1 MAYPSEGGRAIIEE
15 MSAHAKILDPICD
28 MVVDVA
34 EARDAGLTLEMPDR
48 EYAFCSGSC
57 LAKFAKSP
65 QLYRSKVDAWLRA
78 PEQPQAAPHA
88 HGDPSA
94 VIDEGMRRW
103 YKSCRCCLSEAYP
116 QVVKI
121 LDTEGSEATPH

>member
-1 MAYPSEGGRAIIEE
+1 MAYPSKGGRTIIEE

-48 EYAFCSGSC
+48 EYAFCSGAC

-65 QLYRSKVDAWLRA
+65 QLYLRTLL
-78 PEQPQAAPHA
+78 P
-88 HGDPSA
+88 
-94 VIDEGMRRW
+94 
-103 YKSCRCCLSEAYP
+103 
-116 QVVKI
+116 
-121 LDTEGSEATPH
+121 